1 MVACSAVG
9 FKIVTFSLTHTHSQ
23 EQRAATK
30 ENVERRMAR
39 TADELL
45 EEEEGEEEP
54 EEEESD
60 DEVPCEVDR
69 VHKHMH
75 LISITEVCRL
85 VVQWK
90 WLIGS
95 TSQGSD

>member
-60 DEVPCEVDR
+60 DEETVPYNPKNLPLGWDGKVNE
-69 VHKHMH
+69 
-75 LISITEVCRL
+75 E
-85 VVQWK
+85 
-90 WLIGS
+90 
-95 TSQGSD
+95 